1 MEWCG
6 TLYWEYGI
14 TEKLARAVRTLIVLL
29 VLGIVAVTGYDAGS
43 GNLKMKEEFPESI
56 SGKRAVVDSTA
67 AASITAETT
76 VNAAGY
82 FADISPVLS
91 VSEATESALLLEDR
105 EYSVMSPEMLV
116 WSEESHTLTVP
127 AVPEA
132 APSAEDQLVV
142 TLPSVLDRPETVVPS
157 VPDQPEASVPSVPE
171 EPEAVIPSVPDQP
184 EAIVPSVPDQPE
196 AVIPSVPKEPETAV
210 PSVPEEPD
218 VVIPSIPT
226 EPETI
231 APPVTDSSDNPEDSA
246 LMAPEGFLV
255 DESGIIYGVTDAL
268 VITDGCLILPSEG
281 CTGIASGAFADAPG
295 GIYEVYIPSNITYI
309 ADGAFTGLFELEWF
323 EAAPSGTYY
332 TEDGVLLSDGGAC
345 ILSFPAGRIGSYKV
359 PAGVSRF
366 AYGAFDSANI
376 EAVDATDCILTDVGN
391 LPETI
396 LLLQR

>member
-56 SGKRAVVDSTA
+56 SRKRAVVDSTA

-105 EYSVMSPEMLV
+105 EYFVMSPEMLV

-132 APSAEDQLVV
+132 APSAEHQLVV
-142 TLPSVLDRPETVVPS
+142 TLPSVPDRPETVVPS
-157 VPDQPEASVPSVPE
+157 VPA

-184 EAIVPSVPDQPE
+184 EAIVPFVPDQPE
-196 AVIPSVPKEPETAV
+196 TVIPSVPKEPETAV

-323 EAAPSGTYY
+323 EA
-332 TEDGVLLSDGGAC
+332 LSL
-345 ILSFPAGRIGSYKV
+345 IHI
-359 PAGVSRF
+359 
-366 AYGAFDSANI
+366 
-376 EAVDATDCILTDVGN
+376 
-391 LPETI
+391 
-396 LLLQR
+396 

>member
-1 MEWCG
+1 MIKPGDDYENR
-6 TLYWEYGI
+6 LFRYY
-14 TEKLARAVRTLIVLL
+14 
-29 VLGIVAVTGYDAGS
+29 
-43 GNLKMKEEFPESI
+43 N
-56 SGKRAVVDSTA
+56 VDSTA

-105 EYSVMSPEMLV
+105 EYFVMSPEMLV

-132 APSAEDQLVV
+132 APSAEHQLVV
-142 TLPSVLDRPETVVPS
+142 TLPSVPDRPETVVPS
-157 VPDQPEASVPSVPE
+157 VPA

-184 EAIVPSVPDQPE
+184 EAIVPFVPDQPE
-196 AVIPSVPKEPETAV
+196 TVIPSVPKEPETAV

-332 TEDGVLLSDGGAC
+332 TEDGVLLSEGGAC

-366 AYGAFDSANI
+366 AYGAFDGANI